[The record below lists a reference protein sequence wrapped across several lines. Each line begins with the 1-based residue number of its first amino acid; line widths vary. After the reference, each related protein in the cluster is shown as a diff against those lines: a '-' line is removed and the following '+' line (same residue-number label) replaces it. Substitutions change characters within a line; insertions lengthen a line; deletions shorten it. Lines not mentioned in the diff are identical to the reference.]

1 MEKAYEPSKYEP
13 KIRELWEKS
22 DSFALGSNQNLSTD
36 KEQAVNL
43 DTEQPPQI
51 PRPASLNA
59 NQRSQKERDRACSGV
74 REMSEDTADAELR
87 QDSGPVSKKPFT
99 IIMPPPNANGSLHAG
114 HLMYVVEDIM
124 TRYARMQG
132 RPTLWQ
138 PGTDHAGTET
148 QFVFEKELARHGKTR
163 HDLGPDKFYAEV
175 WNFVENHK
183 GKIVP
188 QMQSMGFS
196 ADWDKLKYTLDNDI
210 VDIVLD
216 TFNQLHKDGY
226 IYRGNRIVNWDP
238 VTQSAYADIEVK
250 HVERE
255 DELYTLDYGSVQIA
269 TTRPETIFA
278 DVAIAINPHDER
290 FSNLDEATATIPL
303 VDRPIPI
310 ITDEHV
316 DPEFGTGA
324 LKVTPGH
331 DKNDYEIGIRHN
343 LPQLTVI
350 DFEGKMI
357 NVPEKYAGLTVE
369 EARQAVV
376 ADLEATGKLIQ
387 REKITHSVAIQDRS
401 GAVIEPLITEQ
412 WFMRMAELNQPV
424 IKAIENEQIKIHPK
438 RFKKIALEWLKNEHD
453 WCISRQNWWGI
464 RIPVY
469 YKTSHDAEK
478 DPYLIAKSEDEAI
491 AYYGKGNYRAE
502 TDTFDTWFSSCQWP
516 YATLMTTLGDNWQNH
531 YPTTVMATAR
541 DILHKWVTRMTMFSL
556 YKTGKVPFEN
566 VYLWGMVT
574 DEKGQKLSKSK
585 GNYGDPMEITAQY
598 GTDALRLALS
608 IGITPGN
615 DGKLSEEK
623 IKGYRNFCN
632 KLWNVA
638 RFMTGRLN
646 ADYTP
651 KQPELH
657 SPADHWIIEK
667 TNTAIESVTKHL
679 DNYRFSEA
687 GEAVYHLLW
696 SELADCYIEY
706 SKQSLNPE
714 VLAYV
719 LDTVLRLAH
728 PFAPFVTE
736 AIWQELPWTDTNL
749 ITEHWPSSI
758 IRTNTE
764 HAKSFD
770 LEITAI
776 LAQKQ
781 TDSDKVLRVKLEKE
795 LQLKTQHIGIIQK
808 KLSNNSFVTHAPESV
823 VQAEHARLK
832 EAQAAYEKLQAA
844 LIQIQPD

>member
-1 MEKAYEPSKYEP
+1 MEKAYEPQKYEP
-13 KIRELWEKS
+13 QIRELWQSHKS
-22 DSFALGSNQNLSTD
+22 YSLGSNSPT
-36 KEQAVNL
+36 
-43 DTEQPPQI
+43 P
-51 PRPASLNA
+51 
-59 NQRSQKERDRACSGV
+59 
-74 REMSEDTADAELR
+74 DA
-87 QDSGPVSKKPFT
+87 KPFA

-138 PGTDHAGTET
+138 PGTDHAGIET
-148 QFVFEKELARHGKTR
+148 QFVYEKELAKQGKSR
-163 HDLGPDKFYAEV
+163 HDLGQEKFYSEV
-175 WNFVENHK
+175 WDFVEDHK
-183 GKIVP
+183 GTMIS

-210 VDIVLD
+210 VDVVLD
-216 TFNQLHKDGY
+216 TFKQLHDDGH

-238 VTQSAYADIEVK
+238 VTQSAYADIELK

-255 DELYTLDYGSVQIA
+255 DEIYTLDYGTVQIA

-278 DVAIAINPHDER
+278 DVAVAVNPEDKR
-290 FSNLDEATATIPL
+290 FADLNAQTATIPL

-310 ITDEHV
+310 IADEHV
-316 DPEFGTGA
+316 DLEFGTGA

-331 DKNDYEIGIRHN
+331 DKNDYEIGLRHN

-357 NVPEKYAGLTVE
+357 NVPEKYAGLSVDD
-369 EARQAVV
+369 ARKAVV
-376 ADLEATGKLIQ
+376 SDLEAAGKLIK
-387 REKITHSVAIQDRS
+387 RETITHSVAIQDRS

-412 WFMRMAELNQPV
+412 WFMRMAELNKPV
-424 IKAIENEQIKIHPK
+424 IEAIETEQVKLYPK

-453 WCISRQNWWGI
+453 WCISRQIWWGI

-469 YKTSHDAEK
+469 YKTSHDADK
-478 DPYLIAKSEDEAI
+478 AAYIIAKTEDEAL
-491 AYYGKGNYRAE
+491 AYYGAGNYRAE
-502 TDTFDTWFSSCQWP
+502 TDTFDTWFSSGQWP
-516 YATLMTTLGDNWQNH
+516 YATLMTTLGQDWQNH
-531 YPTTVMATAR
+531 YPTSVMATAR
-541 DILHKWVTRMTMFSL
+541 DILHKWVTRMIMFSL

-585 GNYGDPMEITAQY
+585 GNYGDPLEITAEY

-638 RFMTGRLN
+638 RFITGRLEEN
-646 ADYTP
+646 YSP
-651 KQPELH
+651 KPPELH

-667 TNTAIESVTKHL
+667 TNAAIKDASKHL
-679 DNYRFSEA
+679 DSYRFSEA
-687 GEAVYHLLW
+687 GETVYHLLW
-696 SELADCYIEY
+696 SEFADCYIEY
-706 SKQSLNPE
+706 AKQSLNPE
-714 VLAYV
+714 VLTYV
-719 LDTVLRLAH
+719 LDVILRLAH

-736 AIWQELPWTDTNL
+736 AIWQELPWTDSQL
-749 ITEHWPSSI
+749 ITERWPNTI
-758 IRTNTE
+758 IRTDTE
-764 HAKSFD
+764 QCKRFEV
-770 LEITAI
+770 EITQI
-776 LAQKQ
+776 LAAKHA
-781 TDSDKVLRVKLEKE
+781 DADVAHRAKLEKE
-795 LQLKTQHIGIIQK
+795 LAAKAQHVKLIQA
-808 KLSNNSFVTHAPESV
+808 KLANENFVANAPATVIS
-823 VQAEHARLK
+823 AERARL
-832 EAQAAYEKLQAA
+832 EAAQAAYDDLSAA
-844 LIQIQPD
+844 LNQLEA

>member
-1 MEKAYEPSKYEP
+1 MEKAYEPQKYEP
-13 KIRELWEKS
+13 QIRELWQSHKS
-22 DSFALGSNQNLSTD
+22 YSLGSNSPT
-36 KEQAVNL
+36 
-43 DTEQPPQI
+43 P
-51 PRPASLNA
+51 
-59 NQRSQKERDRACSGV
+59 
-74 REMSEDTADAELR
+74 DA
-87 QDSGPVSKKPFT
+87 KPFA

-138 PGTDHAGTET
+138 PGTDHAGIET
-148 QFVFEKELARHGKTR
+148 QFVYEKELAKQGKSR
-163 HDLGPDKFYAEV
+163 HDLGQEKFYSEV
-175 WNFVENHK
+175 WDFVEDHK
-183 GKIVP
+183 GTMIS

-210 VDIVLD
+210 VDVVLD
-216 TFNQLHKDGY
+216 TFKQLHDDGH

-238 VTQSAYADIEVK
+238 VTQSAYADIELK

-255 DELYTLDYGSVQIA
+255 DEIYTLDYGTVQIA

-278 DVAIAINPHDER
+278 DVAVAVNPEDKR
-290 FSNLDEATATIPL
+290 FADLNAQTATIPL

-310 ITDEHV
+310 IADEHV
-316 DPEFGTGA
+316 DLEFGTGA

-331 DKNDYEIGIRHN
+331 DKNDYEIGLRHN

-357 NVPEKYAGLTVE
+357 NVPEKYAGLSVDD
-369 EARQAVV
+369 ARKAVV
-376 ADLEATGKLIQ
+376 SDLEAAGKLIK
-387 REKITHSVAIQDRS
+387 RETITHSVAIQDRS

-412 WFMRMAELNQPV
+412 WFMRMAELNKPV
-424 IKAIENEQIKIHPK
+424 IEAIETEQVKLYPK

-453 WCISRQNWWGI
+453 WCISRQIWWGI

-469 YKTSHDAEK
+469 YKTSHDADK
-478 DPYLIAKSEDEAI
+478 AAYIIAKTEDEAL
-491 AYYGKGNYRAE
+491 AYYGAGNYRAE
-502 TDTFDTWFSSCQWP
+502 TDTFDTWFSSGQWP
-516 YATLMTTLGDNWQNH
+516 YATLMTTLGQDWQNH
-531 YPTTVMATAR
+531 YPTSVMATAR
-541 DILHKWVTRMTMFSL
+541 DILHKWVTRMIMFSL

-585 GNYGDPMEITAQY
+585 GNYGDPLEITAEY

-638 RFMTGRLN
+638 RFITGRLEEN
-646 ADYTP
+646 YSP
-651 KQPELH
+651 KPPELH

-667 TNTAIESVTKHL
+667 TNAAIKDASKHL
-679 DNYRFSEA
+679 DSYRFSEA
-687 GEAVYHLLW
+687 GETVYHLLW
-696 SELADCYIEY
+696 SEFADCYIEY
-706 SKQSLNPE
+706 AKQSLNPE
-714 VLAYV
+714 VLTYV
-719 LDTVLRLAH
+719 LDVILRLAH

-736 AIWQELPWTDTNL
+736 AIWQELPWTDSQL
-749 ITEHWPSSI
+749 ITERWPNTI
-758 IRTNTE
+758 IRTDTE
-764 HAKSFD
+764 QCKRFEV
-770 LEITAI
+770 EITQI
-776 LAQKQ
+776 LAAKH
-781 TDSDKVLRVKLEKE
+781 TDADAAHRAKLEKE
-795 LQLKTQHIGIIQK
+795 LAAKAQHVKLIQA
-808 KLSNNSFVTHAPESV
+808 KLANENFVANAPATVIS
-823 VQAEHARLK
+823 AERARL
-832 EAQAAYEKLQAA
+832 EAAQAAYDDLSAA
-844 LIQIQPD
+844 LNQLEA